1 MSFIIFAG
9 LIITVLTA
17 IPVLMQ
23 MRNQPKGL
31 FVCFFAE
38 MWERFSYYGMR
49 ALLIY
54 YMTQHFLFD
63 DNRANSQYG
72 SYTTLV
78 YMLPLIGGL
87 VADRWIGT
95 RKAIIFG
102 GLLLVFGHFGM
113 AFEGSPNTQT
123 LTYGGHRYEFV
134 ADGRE
139 GDRHVRLKLGEGL
152 YDYAPTKDGGLEIK
166 GLPANAD
173 IPAVMPKGTY
183 EFGVART
190 TPWSES
196 AFFISI
202 SLIVMGVGFLKPN
215 ISSLVGQLYKDRD
228 PRRDSGFQ
236 LYYFGINL
244 GSFWAAILCGFLG
257 NKYGW
262 WAGFGLAG
270 IGMLTGLLWFVL
282 GRKWL
287 EGKGE
292 APEHAAI
299 APKVGGISK
308 EWLIYAGGLLA
319 IPVIFFL
326 IQRNDYVRWVLLGS
340 FSLIMIYIVFQMV
353 TKFTRVENYRL
364 GLAMI
369 LTLASVVFWSL
380 FEQAGSSLSLFAE
393 RNTNLNILAAP
404 ISFAM
409 MGKTVIL
416 ASAEQL
422 ASLSYV
428 AKNTLWVEMGITASN
443 TQSFNAGFIL
453 MFAPVFAAIF
463 SYLARR
469 GKDPDPVK
477 KFAFGLA
484 CAGFGFLILV
494 WAAPLA
500 DGAFKLPLMFLLL
513 TYLIHTWGELA
524 VSPVGLSQQTKL
536 SPPTLIATMMAV
548 WFLGTS
554 GGQYLAGWIAGMAGT
569 ETVGGKVLDA
579 GAALQTSL
587 KTFNTIG
594 WTGVI
599 LGAAFFGLSFLIKGW
614 AHGASDTDAAIEEP
628 DPAQR

>member
-9 LIITVLTA
+9 LLITALTA

-54 YMTQHFLFD
+54 YMTQHFLFND
-63 DNRANSQYG
+63 DRANSQYG

-78 YMLPLIGGL
+78 YMLPLVGGL

-113 AFEGSPNTQT
+113 AFEGQPNQQT
-123 LTYGGHRYEFV
+123 LTYGGHQYEFV
-134 ADGRE
+134 AKGRE
-139 GDRHVRLKLGEGL
+139 GERTVRLELDGKL

-166 GLPANAD
+166 DLPANAP
-173 IPAVMPKGTY
+173 IPAVLPKGSY
-183 EFGVART
+183 EFGVKKM
-190 TPWSES
+190 TPWAEN
-196 AFFISI
+196 AFFLSI

-236 LYYFGINL
+236 LYYFGINM

-257 NKYGW
+257 NKFGW

-270 IGMLTGLLWFVL
+270 LGMLTGLVWFVL

-292 APEHAAI
+292 APDPVAVKT
-299 APKVGGISK
+299 KVGGVMSK
-308 EWLIYAGGLLA
+308 EWMIYAVGIIF
-319 IPVIFFL
+319 IPVVFLL
-326 IQRNDYVRWVLLGS
+326 IQHNDYVRMVLLAS
-340 FSLIMIYIVFQMV
+340 FSLIMIYIIFQMV
-353 TKFTRVENYRL
+353 TKFNKVENYRL
-364 GLAMI
+364 GLAMV

-393 RNTNLNILAAP
+393 RNTNLNILAEP
-404 ISFAM
+404 ITFLL
-409 MGKTVIL
+409 MGKTIIL
-416 ASAEQL
+416 ASTEQL
-422 ASLSYV
+422 AAMSYV
-428 AKNTLWVEMGITASN
+428 AKDSLWIEMGITASN

-453 MFAPVFAAIF
+453 IFAPIFAAIF
-463 SYLARR
+463 SFLARR
-469 GKDPDPVK
+469 KQDPDPVK
-477 KFAFGLA
+477 KFAFGLT
-484 CAGFGFLILV
+484 CAGLGFLVLV
-494 WAAPLA
+494 WASPLA
-500 DGAFKLPLMFLLL
+500 DGAFKLPLIFLML
-513 TYLIHTWGELA
+513 TYLIHTLGELA

-536 SPPTLIATMMAV
+536 SPVTLVSTMMAV

-594 WTGVI
+594 WTGIV
-599 LGAAFFGLSFLIKGW
+599 LGIVFFLISFLIKGW
-614 AHGASDTDAAIEEP
+614 AHGASDTDAPVEEGLA
-628 DPAQR
+628 DK

>member
-9 LIITVLTA
+9 LIISVLTA
-17 IPVLMQ
+17 IPVLVQ
-23 MRNQPKGL
+23 MRNQPRGL

-54 YMTQHFLFD
+54 YMTQHFLFND
-63 DNRANSQYG
+63 GRANSQYG
-72 SYTTLV
+72 SYTTLA

-102 GLLLVFGHFGM
+102 GLLLVCGHFGM
-113 AFEGSPNTQT
+113 AFEGTPNQSI
-123 LTYGGHRYEFV
+123 LNYGGHQYEFV
-134 ADGRE
+134 STGR
-139 GDRHVRLKLGEGL
+139 DANRDVRLKLDDRL
-152 YDYAPTKDGGLEIK
+152 YEYAPTKTGDLQII
-166 GLPANAD
+166 GLPDNAA
-173 IPAVMPKGTY
+173 IPAVLPKGTY
-183 EFGVART
+183 EFSVRKT
-190 TPWSES
+190 TPWAENI
-196 AFFISI
+196 FFASL
-202 SLIVMGVGFLKPN
+202 SLIIMGVGFLKPN

-244 GSFWAAILCGFLG
+244 GSFWASILCGILG
-257 NKYGW
+257 TKFGW

-270 IGMLTGLLWFVL
+270 FGMLAGLLCFVL

-292 APEHAAI
+292 APNPVAI
-299 APKVGGISK
+299 QQKVGGFLSK
-308 EWLIYAGGLLA
+308 EWLIYALGILA
-319 IPVIFFL
+319 VPLVFFL
-326 IQRNDYVRWVLLGS
+326 VQRNSWVGWIFLTA
-340 FSLIMIYIVFQMV
+340 FSLIMVYIVFQMI
-353 TKFTRVENYRL
+353 TRFNRVENYRL
-364 GLAMI
+364 GLAMV

-393 RNTNLNILAAP
+393 RNTNLDLLAAP
-404 ISFAM
+404 IHFAF
-409 MGKTVIL
+409 MGKTIIL
-416 ASAEQL
+416 ASADQL
-422 ASLSYV
+422 AAMSYV
-428 AKNTLWVEMGITASN
+428 ARDTLWVEMGISASN
-443 TQSFNAGFIL
+443 TQSFNSGFIL
-453 MFAPVFAAIF
+453 IFAPVFAAIF
-463 SYLARR
+463 SFLARR
-469 GKDPDPVK
+469 NKDPDPVK

-484 CAGFGFLILV
+484 CAGLGFLVLV
-494 WAAPLA
+494 WASPLV
-500 DGAFKLPLMFLLL
+500 DGAFKLPLIFLLI
-513 TYLIHTWGELA
+513 TYLIHTLGELA

-536 SPPTLIATMMAV
+536 SPPTLVATMMAV

-554 GGQYLAGWIAGMAGT
+554 GGQYLAGWIAGLAGT

-594 WTGVI
+594 WTGIV
-599 LGAAFFGLSFLIKGW
+599 LGAVFFGLSFLIKGW
-614 AHGASDTDAAIEEP
+614 AHGASDTDAPVEE
-628 DPAQR
+628 ALAEK